1 MRKSHKILSII
12 ALLSGSAFLFFY
24 EKNDDSD
31 TSEPTLAPISE
42 NKPDIS
48 AITDTKTKKQTFFG
62 YLRPGIVIENARI
75 VKERER
81 LLAMKNAL
89 DEQSLSSEQI
99 ATAKR
104 MGKLYSLE
112 PSEVTYE
119 WIDNMLK
126 RVDVLP
132 EALVLTQ
139 AANESAWGTSRFAR
153 EANNYFGQWCYTKGC
168 GLVPLQ
174 RSEGKTHEVAKFDSP
189 QGSIHGYFMNVNRN
203 RAYQE
208 LRDIRASIRDKGQDP
223 ASEAAALELSNGL
236 LRYSER
242 GEAYVK
248 DLQAMIRHNEEF
260 WILNNKI

>member
-1 MRKSHKILSII
+1 MRKSRKILSII
-12 ALLSGSAFLFFY
+12 ALLLGSAFLFFY
-24 EKNDDSD
+24 EKQDDTEQLDSKL
-31 TSEPTLAPISE
+31 TPISE
-42 NKPDIS
+42 SKPDT
-48 AITDTKTKKQTFFG
+48 ATITDTRTKKKTFFD
-62 YLRPGIVIENARI
+62 YLRPGVEIENAR
-75 VKERER
+75 VQKERKR
-81 LLAMKNAL
+81 LLDMKTAL
-89 DEQSLSSEQI
+89 QQENSLSSEQI
-99 ATAKR
+99 ETAKR
-104 MGKLYSLE
+104 LGRLYSLE
-112 PSEVTYE
+112 PTEVTLE
-119 WIDNMLK
+119 WLEDMLH

-139 AANESAWGTSRFAR
+139 AANESAWGTSRFAK
-153 EANNYFGQWCYTKGC
+153 EANNYFGQWCYSKGC

-208 LRDIRASIRDKGQDP
+208 LREIRANIRDKGQDP
-223 ASEAAALELSNGL
+223 RTEAAALEMTNGL

-260 WILNNKI
+260 WTQKQ